1 MEKIPEG
8 WKLSIRDD
16 GNRFYDSPG
25 RELSEKEKAE
35 IKKDIIK
42 NHKELGLR
50 ESLKYELYPELF
62 G

>member
-1 MEKIPEG
+1 MKKIPKG
-8 WKLSIRDD
+8 WKLSIRDG
-16 GNRFYDSPG
+16 GNRFYDSPS
-25 RELSEKEKAE
+25 RELTEE
-35 IKKDIIK
+35 IKASMKKGIIQ